1 MGLTALDILVL
12 IAVGGAAVLGLM
24 RGFVTE
30 VLSLFAWVAI
40 VFMLKLFHTPLAMV
54 LKHAVGT
61 ETGAAV
67 LSFAIIAGVTYF
79 AGRAVAR
86 ALGSRTRD
94 SILGPVDRALGF
106 GFGALK
112 GLILASLGFLLV
124 ALVTDTMHGG
134 PTHRPE
140 WLTASRTYPLLD
152 STSASIADFV
162 DRRRKGQPVF
172 GPHGAAPA
180 DNGAAASNVTN

>member
-12 IAVGGAAVLGLM
+12 IAVAGAAILGLM

-30 VLSLFAWVAI
+30 ILSLFAWVAI
-40 VFMLKLFHTPLAMV
+40 VFALKLFHSPLTQV
-54 LKHAVGT
+54 LSGSVGT
-61 ETGAAV
+61 LTGAAV
-67 LSFAIIAGVTYF
+67 LSFAIITGVTYF
-79 AGRAVAR
+79 GGRAVAN

-94 SILGPVDRALGF
+94 SVVGPVDRALGF

-124 ALVTDTMHGG
+124 ALMTDTMSGG

-140 WLTASRTYPLLD
+140 WLTTARTYPLLNT
-152 STSASIADFV
+152 TSASIADFV
-162 DRRRKGQPVF
+162 DRRRKGKPVF
-172 GPHGAAPA
+172 GQA
-180 DNGAAASNVTN
+180 DNTSIPANVSEVRP

>member
-1 MGLTALDILVL
+1 MGLTALDIVVL
-12 IAVGGAAVLGLM
+12 LAVGGAALFGLV

-40 VFMLKLFHTPLAMV
+40 VFALKLFHTPFAHMLAGS
-54 LKHAVGT
+54 VGT
-61 ETGAAV
+61 VTGAAV
-67 LSFAIIAGVTYF
+67 LAFAIISGVTYF
-79 AGRAVAR
+79 GGRMIAR
-86 ALGSRTRD
+86 AIGARTRD

-124 ALVTDTMHGG
+124 VLLTDTVHGG
-134 PTHRPE
+134 RSHRPD
-140 WLTASRTYPLLD
+140 WLTKSRTYPLLNA
-152 STSASIADFV
+152 TSASIADFV

-172 GPHGAAPA
+172 GAG
-180 DNGAAASNVTN
+180 DNATLSSSDVSEERP

>member
-12 IAVGGAAVLGLM
+12 IAVGGAAILGLM

-30 VLSLFAWVAI
+30 ILSLFAWVAI
-40 VFMLKLFHTPLAMV
+40 VFALKLFHSPLTQV
-54 LKHAVGT
+54 LSGSVGT
-61 ETGAAV
+61 LTGAAV
-67 LSFAIIAGVTYF
+67 LSFAIITGVTYF
-79 AGRAVAR
+79 GGRAVAN

-94 SILGPVDRALGF
+94 SVVGPVDRAL

-124 ALVTDTMHGG
+124 ALMTDTMSGG

-140 WLTASRTYPLLD
+140 WLTTARTYPLLNT
-152 STSASIADFV
+152 TSASIADFV
-162 DRRRKGQPVF
+162 DRRRKGKPVF
-172 GPHGAAPA
+172 GQA
-180 DNGAAASNVTN
+180 DNMSMPANVSEVRP